1 MNFKQFI
8 QDYFTFSRN
17 ERKGITIL
25 IILIFLLAIAN
36 KVIFYFETPG
46 KIDSVLLDSA
56 SYELGMFND
65 SLNQQIKEEGTL
77 FPFDPNTIDS
87 IELYQLDL
95 PDQVKRNLLRFRNK
109 GGKWFSKSDFR
120 KIYGVTDDVF
130 VRIEPYLVIDNTEST
145 SVLGKEKA
153 EKFYFDPNTAT
164 DDEFVHLG
172 VTTKQIATIR
182 KYQSKGGT
190 FQSKE
195 DFFKIWG
202 LRNDQKIEL
211 ANFIRIEKVEKT
223 PDYNAPIVNTIR
235 IELNSADSVQLKLL
249 PGIGNKLSRRIV
261 KYRDL
266 VGGFYSL
273 QQLQE
278 VYGVSD
284 QTIQMIADKITVDP
298 LKIRK
303 IDINFADANELAKH
317 PYLQKELAKQIVK
330 YRTKNGSFRDKVVL
344 LDSMILNI
352 DQYNRIKPYL

>member
-1 MNFKQFI
+1 MNFKQLI
-8 QDYFTFSRN
+8 RDYFTFSRN

-46 KIDSVLLDSA
+46 KIDTVLLDSA

-65 SLNQQIKEEGTL
+65 SINQQIKEEGTL

-95 PDQVKRNLLRFRNK
+95 SDQVKRNLLRFRNK

-120 KIYGVTDDVF
+120 KIYGVTDDVYMR
-130 VRIEPYLVIDNTEST
+130 VEPYLVIEDNENRVVSK
-145 SVLGKEKA
+145 VQKA
-153 EKFYFDPNTAT
+153 EKFFFDPNTAI
-164 DDEFVHLG
+164 DDEFVRLG
-172 VTTKQIATIR
+172 LTAKQIATIR

-190 FQSKE
+190 FRSKE

-202 LRNDQKIEL
+202 LRNDQRIEL
-211 ANFIRIEKVEKT
+211 ANFIHIEKVEKN
-223 PDYNAPIVNTIR
+223 PEDKSPIVNTIG
-235 IELNSADSVQLKLL
+235 IELNSADSVQLKAL
-249 PGIGNKLSRRIV
+249 PGIGDKLSKRIV

-266 VGGFYSL
+266 VGGFYSIH
-273 QQLQE
+273 QLNE
-278 VYGVSD
+278 VYGMSE
-284 QTIQMIADKITVDP
+284 QAIQVIADKITVDP
-298 LKIRK
+298 SKIRK
-303 IDINFADANELAKH
+303 IDLNFADFYELSKH
-317 PYLQKELAKQIVK
+317 PYLQKDLAKLIIK
-330 YRTKNGSFRDKVVL
+330 FRTKHGSFRDKTVL